1 MLTGTRKPAAGYIYP
16 LFHRLATKRTKETP
30 MKKKYLQGR
39 FNNAVFLAARA
50 SELLMSFII
59 MLVIVCMIISLIAR
73 LPQNINL
80 LEFESDTFTHFLAS
94 ALSLVVGV
102 EFVKMLCRHTT
113 ETIIEVLLF
122 ATARQMVV
130 EHLDCI
136 NTLIGTLAI
145 AVLFATR
152 KYLLVRQQ
160 NTQKQAPA
168 DCMEGLIDP
177 VK

>member
-1 MLTGTRKPAAGYIYP
+1 MFTGICKPAAGYIYP
-16 LFHRLATKRTKETP
+16 LFHRLATQRAKETP

-152 KYLLVRQQ
+152 KFLLVRQQ
-160 NTQKQAPA
+160 NPQKQVPA
-168 DCMEGLIDP
+168 DCMEGLTDP